1 MGDNKSLLKSHT
13 VCGQDNSNSLPHT
26 GRAPKNRNLDGLP
39 IGEYLYNQAR
49 KKSKVKRM
57 DNKAEVKANEHS

>member
-1 MGDNKSLLKSHT
+1 MMNSINSMGEDKSMLKSHT
-13 VCGQDNSNSLPHT
+13 ICGKSDSNSLPHT

-49 KKSKVKRM
+49 KKSKAKRI
-57 DNKAEVKANEHS
+57 DNKV

>member
-1 MGDNKSLLKSHT
+1 MVKSHT
-13 VCGQDNSNSLPHT
+13 VCGQINSNSLPHT

-49 KKSKVKRM
+49 KKSKVKKM
-57 DNKAEVKANEHS
+57 DNKV